1 MKSHDVGLP
10 RLLAMAFALA
20 FSMNASAAAD
30 ADAAKALAKSNGC
43 FKCHSVDKEKDGP
56 SFKATAA
63 KYKGKPDGEQALITH
78 LTTGPDGHMVV
89 KAKDPAE
96 VKNLSDWILEQ

>member
-1 MKSHDVGLP
+1 MFPDTTNLNRP
-10 RLLAMAFALA
+10 L
-20 FSMNASAAAD
+20 AAAILLVFCAGAHGVD

-43 FKCHSVDKEKDGP
+43 YKCHSVDKEKDGP

-63 KYKGKPDGEQALITH
+63 KYKGKADAEQALVTH
-78 LTTGPDGHMVV
+78 LTTGPKDHMVV

-96 VKNLSDWILEQ
+96 VKNLADWILAQ

>member
-20 FSMNASAAAD
+20 FSMHASAAD
-30 ADAAKALAKSNGC
+30 ADAAKATIKANGC

-56 SFKATAA
+56 SFKSVAA
-63 KYKGKPDGEQALITH
+63 KYKDKPDGEQALITH
-78 LTTGPDGHMVV
+78 LTTGPGGHMVV

-96 VKNLSDWILEQ
+96 VKNLSDWILAQ

>member
-1 MKSHDVGLP
+1 MKSDSAGLL
-10 RLLAMAFALA
+10 RVATTAFALA
-20 FSMNASAAAD
+20 STMNAFAVD

-43 FKCHSVDKEKDGP
+43 YKCHSVDKEKDGP

-63 KYKGKPDGEQALITH
+63 KYKDKPDGEQALITH

-96 VKNLSDWILEQ
+96 VKNLADYILAQ

>member
-1 MKSHDVGLP
+1 MKSHDAGLP
-10 RLLAMAFALA
+10 RLLAMALALA
-20 FSMNASAAAD
+20 FSMSASAAD
-30 ADAAKALAKSNGC
+30 ADAAKATIKANGC

-63 KYKGKPDGEQALITH
+63 KYKGKPDGEQALVTH
-78 LTTGPDGHMVV
+78 LTTGPDGHLVV

-96 VKNLSDWILEQ
+96 VKNLADWILEQ